1 MPKKLDI
8 YFASRTGN
16 VRRFMAKTG
25 LESIEIKKDTIAER
39 PYILVTHT
47 TGFGQVPPIVT
58 HFLKSNSEHLTAVI
72 SSGNRAWGD
81 NYGAA
86 GKKISQEFNVPL
98 LQRFE
103 MAGLPS
109 DVDEFIRKV
118 NDYEKLYYD
127 EQ

>member
-1 MPKKLDI
+1 MTGMLDV

-16 VRRFMAKTG
+16 VRRFIGKAGVDAT
-25 LESIEIKKDTIAER
+25 EIRKDTIAER

-58 HFLKSNSEHLTAVI
+58 HFLRNSSEYLAAVVV
-72 SSGNRAWGD
+72 SGNRAWGE

-86 GKKISQEFNVPL
+86 GATIAKEYDVPL

-109 DVDEFIRKV
+109 DVDEFKRRV
-118 NDYEKLYYD
+118 DDYEKIYYAK
-127 EQ
+127 

>member
-1 MPKKLDI
+1 MVEKLDI

-16 VRRFMAKTG
+16 VRRFIDKVGVEAT
-25 LESIEIKKDTIAER
+25 EIKKDTIAER

-47 TGFGQVPPIVT
+47 TGFGQVPPIVI
-58 HFLKSNSEHLTAVI
+58 HFLRRSSEYLAAVI
-72 SSGNRAWGD
+72 VSGNRAWGN

-86 GKKISQEFNVPL
+86 GKVISKKFDVPL

-109 DVDEFIRKV
+109 DVDEFKRKV
-118 NDYEKLYYD
+118 IDYEKIYYAK
-127 EQ
+127 